1 MRFKFIGNGDAD
13 PPEVTFRGIVFPLGK
28 SVDVTDE
35 ALAAKLRAN
44 SHFEVPKGRKP
55 KAETNAEDDA

>member
-1 MRFKFIGNGDAD
+1 MRFKFIGNGDSD
-13 PPEVTFRGIVFPLGK
+13 PSEVTLRGVVFPLGK

-55 KAETNAEDDA
+55 KVKDAENET